1 MIAADFMRQL
11 NRVFQNAPRI
21 SAGRILPEPSRCKKL
36 VAIGTPR
43 LRGSTLEVEK
53 VALSPGFRRPCRVN
67 AAFRS
72 CWHGQDAPTSA
83 FTLIELLVVIAIIAL
98 LAALIL
104 PAFSRA
110 KESGKGA
117 VCISNLRQAGIALQ
131 LYVHENNNRLP
142 WMSDI
147 YPGVTNTYPP
157 PNVVLSNL
165 LGNVNVLRCPSDKWR
180 PDQPKPVN
188 NLGPTYFEQTGCSYS
203 WNNLLNGEDAEH
215 LKAFG
220 INFDPHQ
227 IPLMYDK
234 EDFHIARG
242 KTKAKNFLYAD
253 SHIKNLLAIEGTI
266 QPSP

>member
-1 MIAADFMRQL
+1 MIAVDFMRQL

-104 PAFSRA
+104 PPF
-110 KESGKGA
+110 
-117 VCISNLRQAGIALQ
+117 
-131 LYVHENNNRLP
+131 
-142 WMSDI
+142 
-147 YPGVTNTYPP
+147 TP
-157 PNVVLSNL
+157 PNKSAT
-165 LGNVNVLRCPSDKWR
+165 G
-180 PDQPKPVN
+180 PVS
-188 NLGPTYFEQTGCSYS
+188 L
-203 WNNLLNGEDAEH
+203 
-215 LKAFG
+215 
-220 INFDPHQ
+220 INFRPPA
-227 IPLMYDK
+227 IP
-234 EDFHIARG
+234 
-242 KTKAKNFLYAD
+242 
-253 SHIKNLLAIEGTI
+253 
-266 QPSP
+266 